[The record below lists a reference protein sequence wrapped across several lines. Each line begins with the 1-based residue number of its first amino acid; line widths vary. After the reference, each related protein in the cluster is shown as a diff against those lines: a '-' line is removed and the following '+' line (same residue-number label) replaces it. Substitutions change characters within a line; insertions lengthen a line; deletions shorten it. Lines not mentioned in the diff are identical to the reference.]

1 MVYKLT
7 SLKKV
12 ISKIFTD
19 LDVKEGDHR
28 ISDIIE
34 WSGEALEKIGAFPQ
48 FVNKVAGK
56 NNVPMIELSNYQAR
70 LPYDLHKIIQV
81 AYSPTETGP
90 YYPMRTASGSFDWEI
105 PSDESTDVEEVASTS
120 SIVSL
125 AMSMYDLSYEEALSK
140 INTEAS
146 TRTLLNNLLK
156 QEGDLTQPGG
166 STTNTRDY
174 TYVINDN
181 YIKTNIETGYL
192 MISYQAIPTDG
203 DGYPMVPDIIS
214 FHEAIYWYV
223 NMKLMY
229 PQWRM
234 GQVRDAVYYDARRS
248 WNYYCK
254 QAYGD
259 ALMPDRDEMES
270 VKNTWLKLVPE
281 INSHDNFFNTMG
293 QEEIVYNHNN
303 V

>member
-1 MVYKLT
+1 MIYKLT
-7 SLKKV
+7 SIKKV
-12 ISKIFTD
+12 IAKVFTD
-19 LDVKEGDHR
+19 LDLKEGDHR

-56 NNVPMIELSNYQAR
+56 NNVPLLELSNYQAR
-70 LPYDLHKIIQV
+70 LPYDLHKLIQV
-81 AYSPTETGP
+81 SYASTTNGP

-105 PSDESTDVEEVASTS
+105 PSDTTSTVETVAADS

-140 INTEAS
+140 INTESS

-156 QEGDLTQPGG
+156 QDNDLTQSGG
-166 STTNTRDY
+166 STINTHDY

-181 YIKTNIETGYL
+181 YIKTNVSSGYL
-192 MISYQAIPTDG
+192 MIAYQAIPTDG
-203 DGYPMVPDIIS
+203 DGYPMIPDMVS

-223 NMKLMY
+223 NMKLIY
-229 PQWRM
+229 PKWQM
-234 GQVRDAVYYDARRS
+234 GQIRDAVYYDARRS

-281 INSHDNFFNTMG
+281 INSHSNFFNTTG
-293 QEEIVYNHNN
+293 QQEIVFNHNS